1 MLKTSLS
8 CSQPIDVS
16 NVQKIVKFASFLTI
30 KLLRLFQQK
39 LLTML
44 IKWCFN
50 QFENSLLMVNIR
62 KIWIINHFNNYT
74 CIYK

>member
-8 CSQPIDVS
+8 YLQPIDAS

-44 IKWCFN
+44 IKWYFN
-50 QFENSLLMVNIR
+50 QFENRLLMV
-62 KIWIINHFNNYT
+62 
-74 CIYK
+74 IYEKYE